1 MTRPATA
8 PIIAFAMG
16 CVGIALFSGMDAIMK
31 AQSIAIGAFSAMF
44 WRSLLGSVMGGA
56 IYFGGGGRVPHGR
69 ALRLHLI
76 RGSFGAL
83 SIVLFFWGLTRVP
96 LAQGIALAFIS
107 PLVAIGLA
115 ALFLKEKVGRSA
127 LIGSAIA
134 FCGVAVIL
142 TGQAQ
147 TAMGPDAFRGAVA
160 ILIAAMLY
168 GASNVMLRVQ
178 AQGASPMEV
187 AFATNF
193 VFFLCYL
200 LAIPFVPLMPMAGW
214 SGTGWIAA
222 AAVLALVSIQ
232 ALAWAYAR
240 ADASYLAPVEYTA
253 FAWAAVLGWLVF
265 GEVVSAWTVAGAA
278 LIVAGCILAA
288 RSKGHQGVEAAI

>member
-31 AQSIAIGAFSAMF
+31 AQSIAIGAYSAMF
-44 WRSLLGSVMGGA
+44 WRSLLGSVLGGA
-56 IYFGGGGRVPHGR
+56 IFFGGGGRLPGWR

-115 ALFLKEKVGRSA
+115 ALVLKEQVGRA
-127 LIGSAIA
+127 AIIGSVTA
-134 FCGVAVIL
+134 FAGVGVIL
-142 TGQAQ
+142 IGQAQ
-147 TAMGPDAFRGAVA
+147 AEMGPDAFRGAIA

-178 AQGASPMEV
+178 AQSASPLEV

-200 LAIPFVPLMPMAGW
+200 AATPFVALMPMAGW
-214 SGTGWIAA
+214 GGTGWIAA

-253 FAWAAVLGWLVF
+253 FAWAALLGWLVF
-265 GEVVSAWTVAGAA
+265 AEVVSPWTVAGAS

-288 RSKGHQGVEAAI
+288 RSKTVKGVEAAI